1 MCTNTEMFHPVDVT
15 VEKTPVLSLLVATLS
30 QGVPFLPFIPYAPS
44 LPHILYERRWRKA
57 V

>member
-1 MCTNTEMFHPVDVT
+1 MCTNTEMFHPVDVA
-15 VEKTPVLSLLVATLS
+15 VEKNPVLSLLVATLS
-30 QGVPFLPFIPYAPS
+30 QGVPFLPFIPYTPS